1 MPLSIRLELLPMLAE
16 VCAPFGVWGLTS
28 LYHLWLLAARRDG
41 EALIM
46 GVASASRWRRSWPW
60 AA

>member
-1 MPLSIRLELLPMLAE
+1 MLAE

-46 GVASASRWRRSWPW
+46 GVVSASRWRGSWPW